1 MGSSPPENEARPL
14 LSPAAKL
21 TIAEASELTGLSK
34 RALARRIERGQL
46 PATKKGG
53 LRRVEARALAAAGLL
68 DLATG
73 APPRW
78 SQKRMDSDA
87 VAREIVD
94 TLVRQSIELHE
105 LRALVEGFA
114 SESRHDDDV
123 LRAEIDRARREREEL
138 RAALR
143 VADERI
149 AELASRSRAG

>member
-1 MGSSPPENEARPL
+1 
-14 LSPAAKL
+14 
-21 TIAEASELTGLSK
+21 
-34 RALARRIERGQL
+34 
-46 PATKKGG
+46 
-53 LRRVEARALAAAGLL
+53 
-68 DLATG
+68 
-73 APPRW
+73 
-78 SQKRMDSDA
+78 MDSDA